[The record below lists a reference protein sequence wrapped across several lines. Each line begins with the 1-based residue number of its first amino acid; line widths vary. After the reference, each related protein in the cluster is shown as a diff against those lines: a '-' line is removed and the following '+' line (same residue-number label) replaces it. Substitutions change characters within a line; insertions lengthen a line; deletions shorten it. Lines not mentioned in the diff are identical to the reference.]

1 MVTDCAMGEHNSP
14 DPFGHTPVHIAVIAG
29 DYDEL
34 QRLVDAGADINITN
48 KRGETPLHTILW
60 RTTMLKKSV
69 IELYEAERRSI
80 RTVLSLGAD
89 PEQRTNYGMNAYDL
103 AAFTARLDLVEFIRS
118 EAQRARIS
126 IAIEP
131 TRTSS
136 KGRKI

>member
-1 MVTDCAMGEHNSP
+1 MGEDNSP

-34 QRLVDAGADINITN
+34 QRLVDAGADINIKN
-48 KRGETPLHTILW
+48 LRGETPLHTILW

-69 IELYEAERRSI
+69 PELFEAERHAI

-89 PEQRTNYGMNAYDL
+89 PERRTHYGMDAYDL
-103 AAFTARLDLVEFIRS
+103 AAFTARLDLVEYIRV

-126 IAIEP
+126 KAIVWSGA
-131 TRTSS
+131 RG
-136 KGRKI
+136 KMRKL